1 MPSAGN
7 ADNDNND
14 YDNDDDDA
22 DDVDDDDDN
31 DADDDDVDDF
41 LLQGKEPPG
50 VLLEPAPT
58 APERSSSGSSFSI
71 TSSCS

>member
-31 DADDDDVDDF
+31 DADDDDF
-41 LLQGKEPPG
+41 LLPGKEPPG

-58 APERSSSGSSFSI
+58 APERSSSGSSISI
-71 TSSCS
+71 TSSSC

>member
-14 YDNDDDDA
+14 YDDEDDDA
-22 DDVDDDDDN
+22 FD

-58 APERSSSGSSFSI
+58 APERSSSGSSISI
-71 TSSCS
+71 TSSSC